1 MSQEFPILP
10 EGGDENPCPRLE
22 WMVELALFF
31 TMTDT
36 VAIRGHD
43 YKIESFS
50 DLHLSTINNLLNDL
64 GNLQYQSDAGFVLK
78 EIILPDL
85 PIELIRQSANGK
97 YILLLNATEINDV
110 IIAIMKVYYNRELA
124 KAQEAGDKNYEAQIK
139 ANMTE
144 LQINTVMTPTSDN
157 RQQELD
163 ELAQLRA
170 ENAMLK
176 AKS

>member
-1 MSQEFPILP
+1 
-10 EGGDENPCPRLE
+10 
-22 WMVELALFF
+22 
-31 TMTDT
+31 MTDT
-36 VAIRGHD
+36 VAIRGRD

-85 PIELIRQSANGK
+85 PLDLIRQSANGK
-97 YILLLNATEINDV
+97 YIILLNANEINDV
-110 IIAIMKVYYNRELA
+110 IIAIMKVYYSRELT
-124 KAQEAGDKNYEAQIK
+124 KATESGDKEYETQLR

-144 LQINTVMTPTSDN
+144 LQLSTAMSSNVSDN

-163 ELAQLRA
+163 ELAALRA
-170 ENAMLK
+170 ENAKLK
-176 AKS
+176 AGK